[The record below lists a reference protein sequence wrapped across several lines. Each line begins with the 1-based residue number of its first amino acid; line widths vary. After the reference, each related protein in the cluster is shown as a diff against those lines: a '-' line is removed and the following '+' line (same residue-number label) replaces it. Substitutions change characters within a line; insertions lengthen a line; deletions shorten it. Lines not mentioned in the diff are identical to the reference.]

1 MAFRSWLSLDGTS
14 VDQTEFTQL
23 WTIAVA
29 TYGVGDVVTTVALME
44 FSETVVE
51 ANAIIRAATDAFG
64 QSGLVT
70 LKIAV
75 FLMCISLSV
84 DAANREDRL
93 LYYLPPVALAFVG
106 AFTTALNIRLMIG

>member
-1 MAFRSWLSLDGTS
+1 MALQFWLSLDDTS
-14 VDQTEFTQL
+14 VDQTEFTHL
-23 WTIAVA
+23 WAVAIA
-29 TYGVGDVVTTVALME
+29 TYGVGDVVTTIALMR

-51 ANAIIRAATDAFG
+51 ANAIIRAATEAFG

-75 FLMCISLSV
+75 FLMCIWLSV
-84 DAANREDRL
+84 DAANREDRV
-93 LYYLPPVALAFVG
+93 LYYLPPVTLAFVG